1 MPTLC
6 VTPPALHLLTCALL
20 GCSVGLTSCACSTR
34 LCSMCGTNPMPACP
48 QAVCLWGWDLPRL
61 LPDTAA
67 LPRLQLLPSLVD
79 DVEAALRHAERQ
91 LALLAS
97 HGSRGSA
104 SQDAQESS
112 VHVSSAARAVR
123 WALKRCLR
131 AAFELASCCGT
142 EGGGDG
148 DSSNSSGAS
157 SSGGRSRG
165 SSGSAPAASGVF
177 TRDLYW
183 CQHYASL
190 RYRQLRAQLA
200 ATLEQ
205 YVSLDG
211 GPAEE
216 SSAAPASQPKSAP
229 GSSSRGSTQQH
240 PGQLEDVRASIELA
254 SSLAAEL
261 DGLFLQAMLQP
272 EPGWLT
278 HHYDGSSG
286 AAPAAGAAQQPTS
299 ATATGS
305 SMGSW
310 GQKMR
315 VRLWAAAAA
324 AGGGGRL
331 ERGLLGAEPP
341 PATAAVSGSV
351 LTLDW
356 RQPAAR
362 EQAAATIEATAAG
375 LDSSSSGSSSS
386 SGGSTM
392 PQPVLLK
399 GAAAHWPAVQRWSLR
414 HLVAAGLEGRA
425 RLAPSLQFPFTEPR
439 LAALVAEQRGGC
451 LIGGRPGALGRL
463 SSRDTV
469 AR

>member
-1 MPTLC
+1 
-6 VTPPALHLLTCALL
+6 
-20 GCSVGLTSCACSTR
+20 
-34 LCSMCGTNPMPACP
+34 MPACP
-48 QAVCLWGWDLPRL
+48 QAVCLWGWDLPLL

-97 HGSRGSA
+97 HGSRVSA

-112 VHVSSAARAVR
+112 VRVASAARAVR

-131 AAFELASCCGT
+131 AVFELASCCGT

-148 DSSNSSGAS
+148 DSSNSSGGS
-157 SSGGRSRG
+157 SRG
-165 SSGSAPAASGVF
+165 SSSSPPTASGVF

-190 RYRQLRAQLA
+190 RYPQLRAQLA
-200 ATLEQ
+200 TALQQ

-211 GPAEE
+211 GPAEA

-229 GSSSRGSTQQH
+229 RSSRGGSTQQH
-240 PGQLEDVRASIELA
+240 PGQLEDVRASMELA

-261 DGLFLQAMLQP
+261 DGRFLQAMLQP

-286 AAPAAGAAQQPTS
+286 AAPAAGAAQQPTA

-305 SMGSW
+305 SRGSW

-324 AGGGGRL
+324 AGGGDRL
-331 ERGLLGAEPP
+331 ESSLLGAAPP
-341 PATAAVSGSV
+341 PVTAAVSGSV

-362 EQAAATIEATAAG
+362 EQAAAIIAATAAG
-375 LDSSSSGSSSS
+375 LDSSSSGSNSC
-386 SGGSTM
+386 SGNTM

-439 LAALVAEQRGGC
+439 LAGLVAEQRGG
-451 LIGGRPGALGRL
+451 
-463 SSRDTV
+463 
-469 AR
+469 